1 MLYFLACLVGQTVT
15 VKLKNQTIYEGVF
28 HSCSTEGDLS
38 ITLKSARKVP
48 TGNGKSGE
56 VKEELVVAGK
66 EFLQVSAANV
76 PPEPKQHSAFKTD
89 GEIAEGWGEG
99 RNRELVAW
107 KSGGEASAPAG
118 VSLNLESGGRQIGTW
133 NQFEYNEKQF
143 GITSTYSE
151 DLYTTKLDPSKIPEQ
166 KRKDAERIAREIE
179 SGQSYGRIEEGVNDD
194 VDEEAQFSAVGSS
207 QAREP
212 VHAPLTVENVSQHDA
227 ASAAELHAADGFARE
242 HRAKR
247 YMITAHSRAPQLS
260 EMKSINALNLEPAL
274 PKFDD
279 KTRSDWINFK
289 QSQSRTRQ
297 GQPPAGIKDELQ
309 QSLQAIQQKDATQK
323 SAATPG
329 QARIETTADTFL

>member
-1 MLYFLACLVGQTVT
+1 MQQGGKKGRGPKAGARAQPDANKERMLYFLACLVGQTVT

-56 VKEELVVAGK
+56 VKDELVVAGK

-207 QAREP
+207 QVREP
-212 VHAPLTVENVSQHDA
+212 VFHRPLTMENLSHHAA
-227 ASAAELHAADGFARE
+227 ASGLARE
-242 HRAKR
+242 HMAKR
-247 YMITAHSRAPQLS
+247 YLITAYPSRA
-260 EMKSINALNLEPAL
+260 ALNFGSNPCGSTSCRGRPSSSSSSSSSSTDGSSSE
-274 PKFDD
+274 
-279 KTRSDWINFK
+279 
-289 QSQSRTRQ
+289 
-297 GQPPAGIKDELQ
+297 
-309 QSLQAIQQKDATQK
+309 
-323 SAATPG
+323 SAACC
-329 QARIETTADTFL
+329 F